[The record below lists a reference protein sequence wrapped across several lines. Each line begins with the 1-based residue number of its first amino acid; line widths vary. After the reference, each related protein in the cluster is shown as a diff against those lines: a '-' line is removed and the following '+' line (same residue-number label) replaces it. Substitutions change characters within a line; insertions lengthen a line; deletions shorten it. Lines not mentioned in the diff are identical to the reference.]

1 MSNTI
6 PQQPNGTPHALE
18 EPEITRL
25 WRVFVSQVPKLPLPR
40 KTKTSPIPQV
50 LKVSPEERKS
60 MEERE
65 RVFGLD
71 FRQFTNAIDQQDSAL
86 ELLISLGAHIPSEIT
101 RDVCSK
107 LVIRTSDSNDINSIN
122 KNTKFVR
129 WRRIYQC
136 ICGSDHQEGNRAGTR
151 RDMPYQNVGCAFW
164 IKLTTTHHGKDM
176 ILTIDEITGNFT
188 HSDACQEITT
198 MDKDPRIPLHP
209 DLRSYALSLF
219 RIRVPLSQV
228 KQLCREFAQKKWGAV
243 SGNNS
248 FRFVLNDHETTSL
261 YRTLAR
267 ERGMPQAPPQDNL
280 DSWFRKKTPTPP
292 DPRLT
297 ASCLSYKPHI
307 IGETERFSL
316 IISTPEQ
323 KLMAWRYGH
332 KKQFLMDLTFGVCS
346 GRVLLAILMVL
357 DEEGHGLPVGQFL
370 FSAKQEAKA
379 VHADNGKLLEELI
392 GDWQRGMGKNG
403 DGEEMDVSVAG
414 TDNDPRER
422 YGLTEKFP
430 HILLL
435 LCMFHTW
442 QAWRN
447 GLNKHLRVI
456 PAGDDRQSIRRRLAV
471 AAYNEELEYFRSLTR
486 RRDNLSKQQGK
497 GGLAFLAYLASYLKL
512 RSFWLSWSLAGAIE
526 AARKMGVAVSE
537 VARTTNALESW
548 NGRLK
553 GKYISHHMHSGRL
566 PRVDHWIFL
575 LITEILPTFFAEW
588 AEKRQRAHVALSVLD
603 QRETVS

>member
-101 RDVCSK
+101 RDVRSK
-107 LVIRTSDSNDINSIN
+107 LVIRTSDSNEINSIN
-122 KNTKFVR
+122 K
-129 WRRIYQC
+129 
-136 ICGSDHQEGNRAGTR
+136 TR
-151 RDMPYQNVGCAFW
+151 N
-164 IKLTTTHHGKDM
+164 M

-267 ERGMPQAPPQDNL
+267 ERGMPQAPPKDNL

-297 ASCLSYKPHI
+297 ASFTATNFNTFEP
-307 IGETERFSL
+307 IGFSG
-316 IISTPEQ
+316 
-323 KLMAWRYGH
+323 W
-332 KKQFLMDLTFGVCS
+332 
-346 GRVLLAILMVL
+346 
-357 DEEGHGLPVGQFL
+357 
-370 FSAKQEAKA
+370 
-379 VHADNGKLLEELI
+379 
-392 GDWQRGMGKNG
+392 
-403 DGEEMDVSVAG
+403 
-414 TDNDPRER
+414 
-422 YGLTEKFP
+422 
-430 HILLL
+430 
-435 LCMFHTW
+435 
-442 QAWRN
+442 
-447 GLNKHLRVI
+447 
-456 PAGDDRQSIRRRLAV
+456 
-471 AAYNEELEYFRSLTR
+471 
-486 RRDNLSKQQGK
+486 
-497 GGLAFLAYLASYLKL
+497 
-512 RSFWLSWSLAGAIE
+512 
-526 AARKMGVAVSE
+526 GVAHVYVLGE
-537 VARTTNALESW
+537 
-548 NGRLK
+548 K
-553 GKYISHHMHSGRL
+553 C
-566 PRVDHWIFL
+566 PL
-575 LITEILPTFFAEW
+575 LG
-588 AEKRQRAHVALSVLD
+588 EK
-603 QRETVS
+603 T